1 MTRYFIEQAKDRF
14 YSQVEL
20 AAAKAR
26 AARLSKK
33 LDTGVYLIAEEYD
46 AKASDYLPTGSI
58 AFYGGYADAREGC
71 FA

>member
-14 YSQVEL
+14 YGASEL
-20 AAAKAR
+20 TSAKAR
-26 AARLSKK
+26 ARTLSKK
-33 LDTGVYLIAEEYD
+33 LDSGVYLIAEEYD
-46 AKASDYLPTGSI
+46 AEARDYLPTGSI